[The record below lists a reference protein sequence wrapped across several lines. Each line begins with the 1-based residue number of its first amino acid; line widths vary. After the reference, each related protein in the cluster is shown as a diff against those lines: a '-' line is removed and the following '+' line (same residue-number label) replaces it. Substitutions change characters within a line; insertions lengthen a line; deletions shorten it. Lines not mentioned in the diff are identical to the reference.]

1 MKKYVSQFL
10 SVSLLLLLL
19 TNFAVSQKNPSG
31 GFIKPPLAQQVTT
44 QIIGEID
51 SIINGYGYP
60 RTSSIM
66 HQLALVDN
74 ANSFDSQSIGYLIP
88 YDPLK
93 LKTYRNYG
101 VAGRRMDQFV
111 TIMDI
116 EVGNQLPQ
124 AALTKV
130 LLCGG
135 LNDLGSDTAAN
146 VESKFDAVG
155 NYFQS
160 VNVYGYYLTVPYVGS
175 GIIYNPATAAF
186 LNAKANAVNTYLI
199 GRFGRT
205 RVFRLDKNLFTY
217 DPATALFDD
226 IHFRDTAMAAI
237 APALREFL
245 NDNYAPVRISA
256 AGLPNGIQNVAYR
269 QLIVSS
275 GGSSARTASIVA
287 GALPSG
293 WTLTNSTI
301 SGTTAQTG
309 NFSFTVRVKDSFGNF
324 DEKQYSAT
332 ISAPANSS
340 R

>member
-1 MKKYVSQFL
+1 MKKYLSQFL

-19 TNFAVSQKNPSG
+19 ANSAVSQKTSSR
-31 GFIKPPLAQQVTT
+31 GFIKKPIVQQVTT

-60 RTSSIM
+60 RPSSIM

-74 ANSFDSQSIGYLIP
+74 ANSFDSQSSGYLIP
-88 YDPLK
+88 YNPLK

-101 VAGRRMDQFV
+101 VPGRRMDQFV
-111 TIMDI
+111 AVMGI
-116 EVGNQLPQ
+116 EIGNQLPQ
-124 AALTKV
+124 AVLTKV

-135 LNDLGSDTAAN
+135 LNDLGSDTVTN
-146 VESKFDAVG
+146 VENKFDAVG

-175 GIIYNPATAAF
+175 GITFDPAGAAY
-186 LNAKANAVNTYLI
+186 LNAKANAVNNYLV

-205 RVFRLDKNLFTY
+205 RVFRLDKNLYTY

-245 NDNYAPVRISA
+245 NDNYSPVRISA
-256 AGLPNGIQNVAYR
+256 AALPDGIQNVAYSK
-269 QLIVSS
+269 LIVSS
-275 GGSSARTASIVA
+275 GGSSARTAAIVA

-324 DEKQYSAT
+324 DEKQYSVAIPDPT
-332 ISAPANSS
+332 EFF
-340 R
+340 

>member
-1 MKKYVSQFL
+1 MKKYLSQFL
-10 SVSLLLLLL
+10 SVSLLLLLPAS
-19 TNFAVSQKNPSG
+19 FAVSQKAPPR
-31 GFIKPPLAQQVTT
+31 GFVKPPLVQQVTT

-51 SIINGYGYP
+51 SIINGYGYS

-66 HQLALVDN
+66 HQLALIDN
-74 ANSFDSQSIGYLIP
+74 ANSFDSQSSGYLIP
-88 YDPLK
+88 YNPLK

-101 VAGRRMDQFV
+101 VPGRRMDQFV
-111 TIMDI
+111 AVMDI
-116 EVGNQLPQ
+116 EIGNQLPQ

-135 LNDLGSDTAAN
+135 LNDLGGDTAAN
-146 VESKFDAVG
+146 VQNKFDAVG

-175 GIIYNPATAAF
+175 GITFDPAGAAQ
-186 LNAKANAVNTYLI
+186 LNAKAAAVNDYLI

-205 RVFRLDKNLFTY
+205 RVFRLDKNLFTHN
-217 DPATALFDD
+217 PATAMFDD

-256 AGLPNGIQNVAYR
+256 AALPNGIQNVAYS
-269 QLIVSS
+269 QLIVSN
-275 GGSSARTASIVA
+275 GGSSARTAAIVA

-301 SGTTAQTG
+301 SGTTTQTG

-324 DEKQYSAT
+324 DEKQYSIA
-332 ISAPANSS
+332 ISAPTEFS
-340 R
+340 